1 MTESQRQWD
10 WDVLLRR
17 RPSGPGGV
25 IAGDGWTDEF
35 EIVCRE
41 CGDDPNLDYRQA
53 PPELKRIRGPYPMAA
68 GVAAFE
74 RHARQHQAA

>member
-1 MTESQRQWD
+1 MTGDKQRWD

-17 RPSGPGGV
+17 RPTRVRRGRAKG
-25 IAGDGWTDEF
+25 GWTDEF

-41 CGDDPNLDYRQA
+41 CGDDPNLDYREA
-53 PPELKRIRGPYPMAA
+53 APELQRIRGPYPMAA

-74 RHARQHQAA
+74 RHARQHPAA